1 MFIEQPPE
9 FVRKLYPG
17 AIWRMDPNEKSVY
30 LTFDDGPIPE
40 VTPWVLELLDKHDIK
55 ATFFMVGDNIRKH
68 PDVFQMVVDGGHR
81 IGNHTFNHIRGFE
94 YLSDNY
100 LANTDKANELMKTD
114 LFRPP
119 HGHMRWGQYFTLK
132 RHYKIV
138 MWDLVTRDYSK
149 KLRGPQ
155 VLANVMRYAR
165 NGSIIT
171 FHDSLKSWNNG
182 NLQYALPR
190 ALDFLEEEG
199 YEFKLLGQPLQVT
212 KKQEVYVIFIYHINL
227 LLLLIFLSNTAST
240 LNIVRTVNRIRT
252 ITFNLSSLISTL
264 L

>member
-1 MFIEQPPE
+1 MRFLLIMFIEQPPE
-9 FVRKLYPG
+9 FLRKLYPG
-17 AIWRMDPNEKSVY
+17 AIWRMNPNEKAVY

-40 VTPWVLELLDKHDIK
+40 VTPWVLDLLDKHNIK
-55 ATFFMVGDNIRKH
+55 ATFFMVGDNIRKY
-68 PDVFQMVVDGGHR
+68 PEEFRMVVERGHR

-94 YLSDNY
+94 YTARNY
-100 LANTDKANELMKTD
+100 LGNTEQARIFMEMGGDINCNVEKVLYPL

-119 HGHMRWGQYFTLK
+119 HGHMFANQYLTLK
-132 RHYKIV
+132 RTYRIV

-171 FHDSLKSWNNG
+171 FHDSLKSWDSG

-190 ALDFLEEEG
+190 ALNFLEEEG
-199 YEFKLLGQPLQVT
+199 YAFKVL
-212 KKQEVYVIFIYHINL
+212 
-227 LLLLIFLSNTAST
+227 
-240 LNIVRTVNRIRT
+240 
-252 ITFNLSSLISTL
+252 
-264 L
+264 